1 MSSSACVPGHELQSV
16 RPPAFLGIVTPSLNI
31 ETEPPPAPEATC
43 HWCITPEHQLHE
55 EKPGLMDFPP
65 KLVAEQLT
73 SIDVVSSW
81 APRTGLGPGQAFFL
95 LSSTPDLPFPD
106 VGL

>member
-1 MSSSACVPGHELQSV
+1 
-16 RPPAFLGIVTPSLNI
+16 
-31 ETEPPPAPEATC
+31 
-43 HWCITPEHQLHE
+43 
-55 EKPGLMDFPP
+55 MDFPP

-73 SIDVVSSW
+73 SIDGVSSW
-81 APRTGLGPGQAFFL
+81 APRTGPGPGQAFFL